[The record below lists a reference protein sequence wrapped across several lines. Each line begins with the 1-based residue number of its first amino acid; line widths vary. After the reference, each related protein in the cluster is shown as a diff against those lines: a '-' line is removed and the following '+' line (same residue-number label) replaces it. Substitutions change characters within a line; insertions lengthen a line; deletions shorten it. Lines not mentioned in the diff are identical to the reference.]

1 MCKNHMNVRHGQP
14 TISTILFFSNLKEP
28 SWTVITKFGCI
39 WCSTSSKEDA
49 NVSEGHLGKL
59 FDQLHDT
66 ILKKGCCIE

>member
-1 MCKNHMNVRHGQP
+1 MSDMVNQHILFNEYLQG

-49 NVSEGHLGKL
+49 NVSEGHLGKP

-66 ILKKGCCIE
+66 IL